1 MNMAEQLKG
10 VEERITAHVTAEIG
24 KVTQRLDKL
33 NGKVADHEK
42 RFIDADLQRATRSL
56 DCPNRDLIDALHLQS
71 EKAEAVALASKD
83 NSERQKNDI
92 KVYVTV
98 LAVVISLVNFLFRVI

>member
-1 MNMAEQLKG
+1 MNMAQELKG

-33 NGKVADHEK
+33 NGKVASHEK
-42 RFIDADLQRATRSL
+42 RFVESDLQRATRSL
-56 DCPNRDLIDALHLQS
+56 DCPNRDLIDELHLQS
-71 EKAEAVALASKD
+71 EKAAAVALASKE
-83 NSERQKNDI
+83 NSERQQSDI

-98 LAVVISLVNFLFRVI
+98 LAVVISLINFLFRVI